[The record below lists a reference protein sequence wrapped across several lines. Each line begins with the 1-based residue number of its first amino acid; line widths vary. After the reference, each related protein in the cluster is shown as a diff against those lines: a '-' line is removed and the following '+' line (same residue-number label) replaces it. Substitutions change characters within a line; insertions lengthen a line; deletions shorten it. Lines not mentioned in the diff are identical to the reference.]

1 MKIVSIVGIVSA
13 VLLGALA
20 FLATNNYIVAAV
32 VLVLALGYY
41 MLIAHKMIKKYLSRV
56 QRTHEC
62 YKFINS
68 FLITMSVKESLTE
81 AFSSGTLN
89 ASPEFK
95 KELADLENM
104 VVEDRIIYLRRYFDL
119 AIYKMFINVLKLY
132 QDQGGNILALGET
145 LMQETTMVE
154 NSVTRSFNIGVKK
167 IVEYAILWVLTFAIL
182 IFMRFG
188 MSDFYITMLNNR
200 FFVFCLIVFFLFFIA
215 AFHIFLLKF
224 TKLSIKED
232 KVNEE
237 D

>member
-1 MKIVSIVGIVSA
+1 MGIVSA
-13 VLLGALA
+13 VLLGLA
-20 FLATNNYIVAAV
+20 SYLATNNYIIAGVI
-32 VLVLALGYY
+32 LVLGLAYY

-81 AFSSGTLN
+81 AFASGTLN

-95 KELADLENM
+95 KELVDLENM

-119 AIYKMFINVLKLY
+119 AIYKMFLNVLKLY
-132 QDQGGNILALGET
+132 QDQGGNILSLGET

-154 NSVTRSFNIGVKK
+154 NSVTKSYNIGLKK
-167 IVEYAILWVLTFAIL
+167 IVEYAILWILTFAIL

-188 MSDFYITMLNNR
+188 MRDFYTTMLSNR
-200 FFVFCLIVFFLFFIA
+200 FFHFCLIVFFLFFIA

-224 TKLSIKED
+224 TALSIKED

>member
-1 MKIVSIVGIVSA
+1 MKIISVIGIVSA
-13 VLLGALA
+13 LLVGVAA
-20 FLATNNYIVAAV
+20 YLATNNYIIAGVI
-32 VLVLALGYY
+32 LLLAMAYY
-41 MLIAHKMIKKYLSRV
+41 MLVAHKMIKKFLSRV

-81 AFSSGTLN
+81 AFMSGTLN

-95 KELADLENM
+95 KELGDLENM

-119 AIYKMFINVLKLY
+119 AIYKMFLNVLKLY

-154 NSVTRSFNIGVKK
+154 NSVTKSFNIGVKK
-167 IVEYAILWVLTFAIL
+167 LTEYAVLWVLTFAIL

-188 MSDFYITMLNNR
+188 MSVFYLTMLSNR
-200 FFVFCLIVFFLFFIA
+200 TFTVCLIIFFAFFIG
-215 AFHIFLLKF
+215 AFHIFMVKF
-224 TKLSIKED
+224 TTLSIKED